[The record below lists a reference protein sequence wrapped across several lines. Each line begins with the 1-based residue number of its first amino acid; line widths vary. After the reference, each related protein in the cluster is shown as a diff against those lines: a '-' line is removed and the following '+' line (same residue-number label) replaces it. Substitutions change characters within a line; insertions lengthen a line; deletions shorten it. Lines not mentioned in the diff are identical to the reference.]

1 MNFIELDAK
10 LYWRSTF
17 SHIFAFTM
25 LRSNRLKYII
35 LLLVIGFIPLGFGF
49 NRNLSGRENI
59 RDNQSPFLV
68 VLGIAQ
74 DGGYPHAGCK
84 KQCCMKYYEGKEKR
98 HYVSCLALVDP
109 VTGQRWFFDCTP
121 DFTFQL
127 HELDSIYPV
136 EGNGISGIFLTHAHI
151 GHYTGLMYLG
161 REAMNAKNVPVYA
174 MPRMREFLRNNG
186 PWSQLVNIK
195 NIQIRNL
202 TTDSTIYLNERISI
216 TPFRVPHRDEYSET
230 VGFRIS
236 TKNKNVIF
244 IPDIDKWEKWDRD
257 IIKTVQQNDLL
268 FIDGTFFKD
277 GELPGLKMKEVPHPF
292 MEETMSLLSSLP
304 DKDKQKVY
312 FIHMNHTNP
321 ALIKDTAA
329 IKEIE
334 GKHFHVTSEVE
345 KFEL

>member
-1 MNFIELDAK
+1 MT
-10 LYWRSTF
+10 R
-17 SHIFAFTM
+17 
-25 LRSNRLKYII
+25 NRLKYII
-35 LLLVIGFIPLGFGF
+35 FFLIIGLIPLLGESS
-49 NRNLSGRENI
+49 RMPPA
-59 RDNQSPFLV
+59 NQSPFLV

-84 KQCCMKYYEGKEKR
+84 KECCKKYYEGKEPR

-109 VTGQRWFFDCTP
+109 VTKQRWFFDCTP

-136 EGNGISGIFLTHAHI
+136 EGNGISGILLTHAHI

-161 REAMNAKNVPVYA
+161 REAMNTKNIPVYA

-195 NIQIRNL
+195 NIEIHNL
-202 TTDSTIYLNERISI
+202 AKDSTIQLNERISV
-216 TPFRVPHRDEYSET
+216 TPFSVPHRDEYSET

-236 TKNKNVIF
+236 TKNMNVIF
-244 IPDIDKWEKWDRD
+244 IPDIDKWNKWEKD
-257 IIKTVQQNDLL
+257 IVQVVKDNNLV

-277 GELPGLKMKEVPHPF
+277 GELSGMKMQEVPHPF
-292 MEETMSLLSSLP
+292 IEETMSLLSGLS
-304 DKDKQKVY
+304 DKDKSKVH

-321 ALIKDTAA
+321 ALIRDTAA
-329 IKEIE
+329 INEIE
-334 GKHFHVTSEVE
+334 GKHFQVAKEME
-345 KFEL
+345 RFEL